1 MLQKDKASLQDIPAS
16 LQYEWLETNGL
27 GGWAGATVTGALTR
41 RYHGL
46 LVAATEPP
54 ARRMVLVSKLD
65 ETIISGGQRYALGTN
80 VFQQEAVH
88 PAGYTH
94 LSQFNKDLLPEWQYE
109 LPGVTLAKTIAM
121 VQGENTTL
129 VLYHVLQAAQPFT
142 LELQP
147 FLSVR
152 DYHALVHENNAAAR
166 EASFA
171 DGLFHTKLYPGT
183 PDIYIRVPGS
193 RFHTHADWYRNFYY
207 LKEKGRGLACEEDLF
222 SHGHFSIEVKHN
234 DIIGIIIS
242 DTHPEQ
248 KDAQQLYAAEKNRKQ
263 QLREGQPAGGV
274 LQQLLLAADQFVVER
289 AGKMKTVIAG
299 YHWFTDWT
307 RDTMI
312 SLPGLCLCTGRF
324 ADAANILEAFSRYI
338 SEGLL
343 PNRFMDNG
351 QSPEYN
357 TVDGTLWY
365 FIAVYKYWLATG
377 DKTFILQKMLP
388 VLKEIIGWHR
398 RGTKHHIHEDA
409 DGLLYAGEPGV
420 QLTWM
425 DAKIGDRVVTP
436 RTGKAVE
443 VQALWYNTLRIYAVF
458 LSLNEEAA
466 AAQDAAEKAKLVK
479 KHFRKQFVNKATG
492 YLYDVIDGQEK
503 DDSLRPN
510 QLLAISLPY
519 ALIKGKRAEAV
530 LRAVTKKLYTPVGL
544 RTLSPDDPAYR
555 GECEGEIWERDNA
568 YHQGTV
574 WSWLLGPY
582 TDAVMRVKGAKG
594 KAGAKKIIK
603 SFRYHL
609 EEACIGSVSEIFDGN
624 APHAPG
630 GCVAQAWGVAEIVR
644 IIKEYGLVPKAK
656 PRGSLPIQ

>member
-1 MLQKDKASLQDIPAS
+1 MLQKDKAVLQNITAS

-27 GGWAGATVTGALTR
+27 GGWAGATVTGVHTR

-54 ARRMVLVSKLD
+54 VRRMVLVSKLD
-65 ETIISGGQRYALGTN
+65 ETIVSGGRRYELGTN

-88 PAGYTH
+88 PAGYTWMA
-94 LSQFNKDLLPEWQYE
+94 QFNKDLLPEWQYE
-109 LPGVTLAKTIAM
+109 VPGITLAKTIAM
-121 VQGENTTL
+121 VQGENTTVL
-129 VLYHVLQAAQPFT
+129 LYHVLQAAQPFT

-152 DYHALVHENNAAAR
+152 DYHSLVHENNAVDRNAA
-166 EASFA
+166 FA
-171 DGLFHTKLYPGT
+171 DGLFHTKLYAGT
-183 PDIYIRVPGS
+183 PDIFIKVPGS
-193 RFHTHADWYRNFYY
+193 DYHAHPDWYRNFYY
-207 LKEKGRGLACEEDLF
+207 LKEKARGLEYEEDLF

-242 DTHPEQ
+242 TGDPGQ
-248 KDAQQLYAAEKNRKQ
+248 KDAQQLYTAEKNRKQ
-263 QLREGQPAGGV
+263 QLREGAPAGEL
-274 LQQLLLAADQFVVER
+274 LQQLLLAADQFVVKR
-289 AGKMKTVIAG
+289 AGTMKTVIAG

-312 SLPGLCLCTGRF
+312 ALPGLCLCTGRF
-324 ADAANILEAFSRYI
+324 EDAAKILEAFSPYVN
-338 SEGLL
+338 EGLL

-351 QSPEYN
+351 QLPEYN

-365 FIAVYKYWLATG
+365 FVAIYKYWLATG
-377 DKTFILQKMLP
+377 DKAFVLQKMLP

-398 RGTKHHIHEDA
+398 KGTKYHIHEDA

-425 DAKIGDRVVTP
+425 DAKIGDRVITP

-443 VQALWYNTLRIYAVF
+443 VQALWYNALRIYAAF
-458 LSLNEEAA
+458 LWLNEEDD
-466 AAQDAAEKAKLVK
+466 AAQLADDAAKRVK
-479 KHFRKQFVNKATG
+479 KHFRQQFVNKATG
-492 YLYDVIDGQEK
+492 YLYDVIDGVNK
-503 DDSLRPN
+503 DASLRPN

-519 ALIKGKRAEAV
+519 PLIKGKRAEAIV
-530 LRAVTKKLYTPVGL
+530 QAVTKKLYTPVGL

-555 GECEGEIWERDNA
+555 GECEGDIWSRDNA

-594 KAGAKKIIK
+594 KAAAKKIIK

-630 GCVAQAWGVAEIVR
+630 GCVAQAWGVAEIIRV
-644 IIKEYGLVPKAK
+644 IKEYGLVTKGKRWA
-656 PRGSLPIQ
+656 